1 MKKIININNA
11 FHIGILTLFISLT
24 TACSNTPDYKAVRA
38 DVVALHDK
46 LMIDGEKAIH
56 NKMALDTFAIRE
68 LPNRMDLD
76 TAAERQQI
84 NQLINLLDDADESM
98 MDWMQDFIADV
109 EGMSNEKAVAYFIA
123 EKVKL
128 VKMDSLYKAAL
139 DGSEAYL
146 KKFGVKVP
154 IANDGHDHSKH

>member
-1 MKKIININNA
+1 MKKTTNIYNTIYA
-11 FHIGILTLFISLT
+11 GILMLFISLA
-24 TACSNTPDYKAVRA
+24 TACSDTPDYKVVRA

-56 NKMALDTFAIRE
+56 NKMVLDTFAIRE
-68 LPNRMDLD
+68 LPNRVDVD

-84 NQLINLLDDADESM
+84 NQLIALLEEADESM

-109 EGMSNEKAVAYFIA
+109 EGMSNAKAVEYFRA

-128 VKMDSLYKAAL
+128 VKMDSLYKTAL
-139 DGSEAYL
+139 DSSEAYL
-146 KKFGVKVP
+146 KRFGVQVHV
-154 IANDGHDHSKH
+154 ANDGHDHSKH